1 MTAIRA
7 NTSQDAAR
15 RRTSAFF
22 RRYSTLLALAVMFLG
37 FSIFVERFLTPTN
50 LVNILQ
56 QISMLTI
63 VGIGL
68 TFCFAAKEI
77 DLSVGFVA
85 AFAGLVVTTLM
96 SKHGVAV
103 PLAIAGGVGVGF
115 LIGLANALLVTLI
128 GIPSLIVT
136 LAMGTIVGGVN
147 FMLSGGRAIYGGI
160 PSSFTYLGQGRI
172 GIIPVV
178 SLIML
183 GLVLLSYI
191 LMNHSFFG
199 RYVYALGGN
208 PKATQLSG
216 IAVRRYRM
224 VSLILTSMFAATAGI
239 LLAARLG
246 SGQPTAGANYLLDGL
261 ATVFIGMTMLR
272 PGMATVLGTFFG
284 ALFIGIVNNGLN
296 LIGLDS
302 FVQDIFKGVI
312 LIVAVSIVS
321 RQTTLKLL

>member
-1 MTAIRA
+1 MTAIPISS
-7 NTSQDAAR
+7 TQDAAKR
-15 RRTSAFF
+15 KASSFL
-22 RRYSTLLALAVMFLG
+22 RRYSTLLALALLFLG
-37 FSIFVERFLTPTN
+37 FSLFVGRFLTTTN

-85 AFAGLVVTTLM
+85 AFAGLVVTQLM
-96 SKHGVAV
+96 STYGVAV
-103 PLAIAGGVGVGF
+103 PLAAAAGVGLGL
-115 LIGLANALLVTLI
+115 LIGLVNALLVTLI

-160 PSSFTYLGQGRI
+160 PKSFLYLGQGKV

-183 GLVLLSYI
+183 GLVLVSYI
-191 LMNHSFFG
+191 VMNHSFFG

-208 PKATQLSG
+208 AKATLLSG
-216 IAVRRYRM
+216 IPVTRYRLI
-224 VSLILTSMFAATAGI
+224 SLVLTSMFAAIAGI

-302 FVQDIFKGVI
+302 YVQDIFKGVI

>member
-1 MTAIRA
+1 MTAVTV
-7 NTSQDAAR
+7 TSTPDAGR
-15 RRTSAFF
+15 RRLSSFF
-22 RRYSTLLALAVMFLG
+22 RRYSTLIALAVLFAG
-37 FSIFVERFLTPTN
+37 FSLFVGRFLTPTN

-85 AFAGLVVTTLM
+85 ALAGLVVTQLM
-96 SKHGVAV
+96 STQG
-103 PLAIAGGVGVGF
+103 LATPFAIMAGVGVG
-115 LIGLANALLVTLI
+115 LAIGLANALLVTLI

-160 PSSFTYLGQGRI
+160 PHSFLFLGQGRV
-172 GIIPVV
+172 GIVPVV

-183 GLVLLSYI
+183 GLVLVAYV

-199 RYVYALGGN
+199 RYLYALGGN
-208 PKATQLSG
+208 PRASQLSG
-216 IAVRRYRM
+216 VPVRRYRII
-224 VSLILTSMFAATAGI
+224 SLVLTSVFAAIAGI

-296 LIGLDS
+296 LLGLDS
-302 FVQDIFKGVI
+302 FVQDIFKGAI

>member
-1 MTAIRA
+1 MTAIPV
-7 NTSQDAAR
+7 TSADAANR
-15 RRTSAFF
+15 RASSFF
-22 RRYSTLLALAVMFLG
+22 RRYSTLLALALMFVG
-37 FSIFVERFLTPTN
+37 FSVFVDRFLTPTN

-68 TFCFAAKEI
+68 TFGFAAKEI

-96 SKHGVAV
+96 STHGVSV
-103 PLAIAGGVGVGF
+103 PLAIAAGVGVG
-115 LIGLANALLVTLI
+115 LVIGLVNALLVTLI

-160 PSSFTYLGQGRI
+160 PSTFTYLGQGRL

-183 GLVLLSYI
+183 GLVLVSYI

-216 IAVRRYRM
+216 IPVRRYRM
-224 VSLILTSMFAATAGI
+224 LSLVLCSMFAATAGI

-296 LIGLDS
+296 LVGMDS
-302 FVQDIFKGVI
+302 FVQDIFKGAI

>member
-1 MTAIRA
+1 MTAVSVKSSREA
-7 NTSQDAAR
+7 TR
-15 RRTSAFF
+15 RRTSSFF
-22 RRYSTLLALAVMFLG
+22 RRYSTLLALAAVFLG
-37 FSIFVERFLTPTN
+37 FSLFVDRFLTPTN

-85 AFAGLVVTTLM
+85 AFAGLVTTTLM
-96 SKHGVAV
+96 SSYGLAV
-103 PLAIAGGVGVGF
+103 PVAIAGGLGVG
-115 LIGLANALLVTLI
+115 LLVGLVNALLVTLI

-147 FMLSGGRAIYGGI
+147 FMMSGGRAIYGGI
-160 PSSFTYLGQGRI
+160 PSTFTYLGQGRI

-183 GLVLLSYI
+183 GLVLVSYVV
-191 LMNHSFFG
+191 MNHSFFG
-199 RYVYALGGN
+199 RYIYALGGN

-216 IAVRRYRM
+216 IPVRRYRM
-224 VSLILTSMFAATAGI
+224 ISLVLTSIFAAIAGI

-284 ALFIGIVNNGLN
+284 ALFIGILNNGLN

-302 FVQDIFKGVI
+302 FVQDIVKGAI
-312 LIVAVSIVS
+312 LIIAVSIVS

>member
-1 MTAIRA
+1 MTAIRL
-7 NTSQDAAR
+7 TSTHDAAKR
-15 RRTSAFF
+15 RVNSFF
-22 RRYSTLLALAVMFLG
+22 RRYSTLLALVALFLG
-37 FSIFVERFLTPTN
+37 FSIFVGRFLTTTN

-85 AFAGLVVTTLM
+85 AFAGLVVTQLM
-96 SKHGVAV
+96 STHGVAV
-103 PLAIAGGVGVGF
+103 PLAIGAGVGLGIA
-115 LIGLANALLVTLI
+115 IGLVNALLVTLI

-160 PSSFTYLGQGRI
+160 PKAFLYLGQGKV

-183 GLVLLSYI
+183 GLVLISYV

-208 PKATQLSG
+208 SKATLLSG
-216 IAVRRYRM
+216 IPVRRYRM
-224 VSLILTSMFAATAGI
+224 VSLVLTSMFAAMAGI

-302 FVQDIFKGVI
+302 YVQDIFKGAI

>member
-1 MTAIRA
+1 MTAIPVT
-7 NTSQDAAR
+7 TSQDAAR
-15 RRTSAFF
+15 RRTSSFF
-22 RRYSTLLALAVMFLG
+22 RRYSTLLALAALFIG
-37 FSIFVERFLTPTN
+37 FSIFVDRFLTPTN

-96 SKHGVAV
+96 STYDVAV
-103 PLAIAGGVGVGF
+103 PLAIAAGVGVG
-115 LIGLANALLVTLI
+115 LVIGLVNALLVTLI

-136 LAMGTIVGGVN
+136 LAMGTIVGGIN
-147 FMLSGGRAIYGGI
+147 FMISGGRAIYGGI
-160 PSSFTYLGQGRI
+160 PATFTYLGQGRI

-191 LMNHSFFG
+191 VMNHSFFG

-216 IAVRRYRM
+216 IPVRRYRILAL
-224 VSLILTSMFAATAGI
+224 VLTSMFAATAGI

-296 LIGLDS
+296 LVGLDS
-302 FVQDIFKGVI
+302 YVQDIFKGAI
-312 LIVAVSIVS
+312 LILAVSIVS